1 MRLLLVRQSKK
12 RHQKRKMKET
22 LSLVDLL
29 FNHKTKQV
37 SELLGGEQVGKVY
50 RDVDSTLFSLHRR
63 PSAKKEIKSNGA
75 IRLLDHLYANGTAV
89 MYINSDPKTAY
100 CEFEANGQKYHMLR
114 YPSGT
119 ISVAEEELGC
129 RYHKLFA
136 FCMEMALENESIFN
150 TIKSIKLE
158 PSEARDRALG
168 FCDEFYY
175 YGIKEMPEL
184 EIELGDKSV
193 MSQAEVTFQSGVFS
207 NAVKYGNGPS
217 DFDSVASEE
226 KPKPSKK
233 KKDGLWEDIKAGKYI
248 LDYKWPEEEEA
259 FITDPSFLESYIPD
273 NNFFRLFNSLK
284 TRLSSALARV
294 KEAEKEGKMA
304 YAMAKDVT
312 NCFVIGRPGTGK
324 TYMLYALSAAFG
336 IPLRFT
342 NVSKNSEEDTFE
354 GMSKVIDGK
363 LTEVATDFVHSAKK
377 GGIHIAEEL
386 KLGDPGVIEGV
397 MNQFCEFP
405 FVLKEQGYKPVRR
418 HALSI
423 LFATFNTGEDMQLN
437 DLATALSTRFSETL
451 VIDDPSKEDLIER
464 LVINGYDKK
473 AATWVYGIYSDLLYV
488 LTSPD
493 YVSSEC
499 ADLVTF
505 RSCLSALRLMSEG
518 VDGKEAI
525 EQTMVN
531 KVAERDLDIA
541 KKLKADVLDSAVD
554 FSM

>member
-1 MRLLLVRQSKK
+1 
-12 RHQKRKMKET
+12 MKEK

-29 FNHKTKQV
+29 FNHKSKQT
-37 SELLGGEQVGKVY
+37 SEFLQGEFVGKIY
-50 RDVDSTLFSLHRR
+50 KDVDPSCFSSERR
-63 PSAKKEIKSNGA
+63 PSARKEIKTNGA
-75 IRLLDHLYANGTAV
+75 VRLLDHLFIGNTAV
-89 MYINSDPKTAY
+89 LYVNQDEKTAY
-100 CEFEANGQKYHMLR
+100 CEFEANGQVYHMFR
-114 YPSGT
+114 APDGK
-119 ISVAEEELGC
+119 ISVAENELGC

-136 FCMEMALENESIFN
+136 FCMEMLIKNADADLFSYLSMIRANIEAFVKREFSDLEYP
-150 TIKSIKLE
+150 L
-158 PSEARDRALG
+158 A
-168 FCDEFYY
+168 FCDDFYY
-175 YGIKEMPEL
+175 RGIKEVPEL
-184 EIELGDKSV
+184 EIELGDKDL
-193 MSQAEVTFQSGVFS
+193 MKRAEAAFS
-207 NAVKYGNGPS
+207 LGIFDENKKFGNGPS
-217 DFDSVASEE
+217 SFDSISPE
-226 KPKPSKK
+226 KEKKEKK
-233 KKDGLWEDIKAGKYI
+233 KKTSGLWNDIKAGKYI
-248 LDYKWPEEEEA
+248 LDYKWPKEEEA
-259 FITDPSFLESYIPD
+259 FITDLSFLDNYIPD
-273 NNFFRLFNSLK
+273 ANFYRLFHSLK
-284 TRLSSALARV
+284 TRLASALSRV
-294 KEAEKEGKMA
+294 KEAEKEGKVA

-324 TYMLYALSAAFG
+324 TYMLYALSATFG

-386 KLGDPGVIEGV
+386 KLGDPGVVEGV

-405 FVLKEQGYKPVRR
+405 YVLKEQGYKPVRR

-451 VIDDPSKEDLIER
+451 VIDDPSKEDLIGR

-473 AATWVYGIYSDLLYV
+473 AATWVYKMYSDLLFV
-488 LTSPD
+488 LGSPD

-499 ADLVTF
+499 VDLVTF

-518 VDGKEAI
+518 VKGKEAI

-531 KVAERDLDIA
+531 KVAERNLDIA
-541 KKLKADVLDSAVD
+541 KKLKEDVLDSATD
-554 FSM
+554 FAM